1 MMLHVMQTLLTLTLI
16 SVMLFFMSETLKNL
30 ERDEVRLLREI
41 RNTLNEIRD
50 LLKPAPPILTQ
61 ARCITVPK
69 TVNVGDSFNVAIAG
83 LDQFGQPF
91 PLDANYSVTYGASN
105 PAAVQLPSPPQ
116 PDGSGGG
123 TALAADPSVLISA
136 TITGPGG
143 LSVNATADTLTINA
157 IVVPPALTSAS
168 VVIT

>member
-16 SVMLFFMSETLKNL
+16 SVMLFFVSETIKNL
-30 ERDEVRLLREI
+30 ERDEVHLLHRILARLDAI
-41 RNTLNEIRD
+41 YD
-50 LLKPAPPILTQ
+50 LLKPALPILSK
-61 ARCITVPK
+61 ARIIIMPK

-91 PLDANYSVTYGASN
+91 PLDANYSVVYGASN
-105 PAAVQLPSPPQ
+105 PNAVQLPAPPL
-116 PDGSGGG
+116 PDGSGVG
-123 TALAADPSVLISA
+123 TAVAAEPSESISA

-143 LSVNATADTLTINA
+143 TINATADVLTINEV
-157 IVVPPALTSAS
+157 VVPPVLTSAS